1 MTLYSNNCP
10 KCNQAKATLKSKD
23 VLFNYVDDYDTV
35 IKKAQEVNIMEMPL
49 LEVDGSIYSGT
60 QAVRYAKGL

>member
-10 KCNQAKATLKSKD
+10 KCNQTKATLNSKD
-23 VLFNYVDDYDTV
+23 VSFNYVDDYDTV
-35 IKKAQEVNIMEMPL
+35 IKKAQELNIMEMPL
-49 LEVDGSIYSGT
+49 LEVDGIIHSGT